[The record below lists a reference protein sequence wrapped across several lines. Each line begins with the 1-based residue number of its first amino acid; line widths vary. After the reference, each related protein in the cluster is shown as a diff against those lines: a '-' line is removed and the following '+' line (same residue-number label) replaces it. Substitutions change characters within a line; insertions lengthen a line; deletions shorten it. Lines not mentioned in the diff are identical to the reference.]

1 MKTKASETL
10 KEDDQSIRM
19 IAMND
24 NGIFLL
30 WKKSGYNYC
39 NVPTNLH
46 QLMSERE
53 DTPCK
58 VFLGTKDRYYVS
70 FADGSAQFVCSQSLV
85 DALKRKPVRTVKLL
99 AFRPDDFN
107 ASFVLFEDGSYEY
120 WGMPSQF
127 KSFPQSAFRRLH
139 HLTLGEGNC
148 YFASFTDWS
157 SRWCLGGTVKNDV
170 VPTLKSAD
178 RALLWLNGSS
188 NEYILWHK

>member
-1 MKTKASETL
+1 MTIQLAEISGGEYLFRLKTKASETL

-85 DALKRKPVRTVKLL
+85 DALKRTPVRTVKLL
-99 AFRPDDFN
+99 
-107 ASFVLFEDGSYEY
+107 
-120 WGMPSQF
+120 
-127 KSFPQSAFRRLH
+127 AFRRLH